1 MRDDVIGYAKYS
13 VRLHLTV
20 YTTTTLQV
28 IILWFEDNQ
37 IDDSDHCYRK
47 TSVLPPFRN
56 MLPGDNR
63 KTDSGCE
70 LERRVEKLQ
79 DEVKELKI
87 KVAAYKS
94 VGCQD
99 AGQKGKSNEEAKRSK
114 KDKNEVHREYKD
126 GKLQSPYKSDRLSF
140 PGSRKQGDGGYK
152 KKNRGGRWVKSRQ
165 SANHKSRYDA
175 QQDAK
180 RFCQKKRQLHGGHND
195 WKTTEHMSQQ
205 NTAPYVRQG
214 NRANSERITQPN
226 IKTDSRKITWYNSK
240 KNTGR
245 NSQQYAHPYKRNDAQ
260 HYNYKNSSNNTH
272 VSLKEYSNYHD
283 VNKFADLH
291 DELERR
297 NALQIYY
304 HRMASPKRGADIT
317 LRCASYE

>member
-99 AGQKGKSNEEAKRSK
+99 AG
-114 KDKNEVHREYKD
+114 
-126 GKLQSPYKSDRLSF
+126 
-140 PGSRKQGDGGYK
+140 YK

-180 RFCQKKRQLHGGHND
+180 RFCQKKRQPRGGHND

-240 KNTGR
+240 KK
-245 NSQQYAHPYKRNDAQ
+245 YWAQ
-260 HYNYKNSSNNTH
+260 LAAVCSS
-272 VSLKEYSNYHD
+272 VQE
-283 VNKFADLH
+283 
-291 DELERR
+291 ERCT
-297 NALQIYY
+297 AL
-304 HRMASPKRGADIT
+304 
-317 LRCASYE
+317 